1 MQGRSDMDIV
11 SILICNWNYGR
22 YLSECLDSVVN
33 QTYRPIQIVFVDDGS
48 TDNSI
53 EVFKSKLATFEK
65 IGIEYESFYYNNNGG
80 RIRSLN
86 KAIEIAK
93 GEYCS
98 ILDSDDIL
106 HDKFIEIS
114 KHELDK
120 EREIDPKVGFV
131 YTNLDIIDKNGEMI
145 SQGLSDEFDT
155 EKVLQYSYIPD
166 CGLTYTYILKECY
179 PFDETVMV
187 NTKHLKWK
195 NIVRAG
201 WKGKLINTSLYKY
214 RMHDCNISGINIR
227 INSDCIKLIE
237 KWNPHKES

>member
-114 KHELDK
+114 KYELDK

-131 YTNLDIIDKNGEMI
+131 YTNLDIIDKNGEII

-187 NTKHLKWK
+187 NTKHLKWQK
-195 NIVRAG
+195 KIRAR
-201 WKGKLINTSLYKY
+201 WKGKLIHTRLYKY
-214 RMHDCNISGINIR
+214 RMHDCNILVINRR
-227 INSDCIKLIE
+227 ITSNYTKLI
-237 KWNPHKES
+237 